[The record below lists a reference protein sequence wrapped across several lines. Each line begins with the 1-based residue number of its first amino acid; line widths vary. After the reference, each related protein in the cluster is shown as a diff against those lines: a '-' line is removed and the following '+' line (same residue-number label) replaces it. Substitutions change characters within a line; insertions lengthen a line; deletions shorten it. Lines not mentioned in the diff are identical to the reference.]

1 MNGQQATAQHS
12 IAALGVPAYNAPW
25 FCARVA
31 SPLDFR
37 PAMFL
42 FYSLLFTC
50 GVLLAAPYYLWRL
63 RGSKQSASDWGERFG
78 FLPETL
84 QQAEPGAIWIHA
96 VSVGET
102 LAVVGLVREL
112 QQRYPGRKIF
122 LSSVTPAGREAGQ
135 RRLPGVA
142 GQFFLPLDWKWSVR
156 RALDRIRPSLLVIVE
171 TELWPN
177 LLWAARE
184 HGARVVL
191 VNARISDRSFRRYQ
205 RIRGFMRRVL
215 GNLDRIC
222 AQTDLDR
229 ERFRSLGAA
238 PDSVVVTGNLKFDFS
253 PPRRGDFTVVLRKAL
268 EVAGR
273 QPVVVAASTMPG
285 EESRL
290 LPAWAQIRHRF
301 PQALLI
307 LAPRHPARFAEV
319 AALLGGQ
326 GQEFVSRTSLRADEQ
341 GMAPQ
346 LTSAGILLLDT
357 IGELSGI
364 FELANV
370 VFIGGS
376 LVPTGGHNL
385 LEPAFWAKPTI
396 FGPHMENFRDMA
408 RLFLESR
415 AGLQVANSETLGT
428 AILELLED
436 PSRAK
441 KLGEAARVVL
451 DRERGATERVLEQL
465 KDWLKTPV
473 TTLTP

>member
-1 MNGQQATAQHS
+1 MSRTITA
-12 IAALGVPAYNAPW
+12 N
-25 FCARVA
+25 
-31 SPLDFR
+31 
-37 PAMFL
+37 
-42 FYSLLFTC
+42 
-50 GVLLAAPYYLWRL
+50 
-63 RGSKQSASDWGERFG
+63 
-78 FLPETL
+78 
-84 QQAEPGAIWIHA
+84 
-96 VSVGET
+96 
-102 LAVVGLVREL
+102 
-112 QQRYPGRKIF
+112 
-122 LSSVTPAGREAGQ
+122 
-135 RRLPGVA
+135 
-142 GQFFLPLDWKWSVR
+142 
-156 RALDRIRPSLLVIVE
+156 
-171 TELWPN
+171 
-177 LLWAARE
+177 
-184 HGARVVL
+184 
-191 VNARISDRSFRRYQ
+191 
-205 RIRGFMRRVL
+205 
-215 GNLDRIC
+215 
-222 AQTDLDR
+222 
-229 ERFRSLGAA
+229 
-238 PDSVVVTGNLKFDFS
+238 
-253 PPRRGDFTVVLRKAL
+253 
-268 EVAGR
+268 
-273 QPVVVAASTMPG
+273 
-285 EESRL
+285 
-290 LPAWAQIRHRF
+290 

-307 LAPRHPARFAEV
+307 LAPRHPARFSEV